1 MNPLVSLIPGAL
13 QEIAS
18 NPAEAKYFDRI
29 KNDYQGLVKEYAK
42 LEDSKGGR
50 VINTD
55 VARELSPEYRAD
67 RTRSADIHEP
77 SSKLAKMM
85 YAAKLANPTPKGLQ
99 KRVIFSAGGT
109 GAGKT
114 TALDQLAEVDPI
126 IKKAAII
133 YDTNMNSL
141 DSADKKIQQA
151 LDARHQAMIAYTYR
165 DPVEALTGGAL
176 PRARRMEE
184 KLGTGRTVP
193 LSEHLKTHI
202 GSRRVIE
209 QLAEKYKDNPNVAIK
224 VIDNSRGKGN
234 AIASS
239 LDNLPRFNE
248 NELKGKL
255 QDALQREYAS
265 GRISHAIYAGTNS

>member
-1 MNPLVSLIPGAL
+1 MNPL
-13 QEIAS
+13 AS
-18 NPAEAKYFDRI
+18 MAPAPSNQAEADYYSRI
-29 KNDYQGLVKEYAK
+29 KNDYRGLMKEYAQ

-55 VARELSPEYRAD
+55 IARELSPEYKAD

-77 SSKLAKMM
+77 SSLLAKMM
-85 YAAKLANPTPKGLQ
+85 YAEKLAAPTPKGLQ

-114 TALDQLAEVDPI
+114 TALDQMAEFDPVI
-126 IKKAAII
+126 GKAAMI
-133 YDTNMNSL
+133 YDTNMNSM
-141 DSADKKIQQA
+141 DSAEKKIKQA
-151 LDARHQAMIAYTYR
+151 LDAKHQAMIAYTYR

-176 PRARRMEE
+176 PRAKRMEA

-193 LSEHLKTHI
+193 LTEHLKTHI
-202 GSRRVIE
+202 GARKVIE
-209 QLAEKYKDNPNVAIK
+209 QLAEKYKDHPNVAIK

-234 AIASS
+234 AIPSS
-239 LDNLPRFNE
+239 IDKLPQLDE

-255 QDALQREYAS
+255 QDALQREYAA